1 MTSPRRHISLT
12 TKLAAALLTIRR
24 PNENGELVPVISF
37 EEAQKLTDAEIIA
50 KYHFDHYP
58 IPHALGGP
66 DRAWNLQPL
75 PKDTHGEKTAKID
88 IPRIAKAK
96 RIGKAEEEFR
106 RRLLAKREPV
116 SDEIGTKRKPKATI
130 PSRPFQK
137 RQKKS
142 RDVTRSQRA

>member
-1 MTSPRRHISLT
+1 MTSLRRHISLT

-24 PNENGELVPVISF
+24 PNENGDLVPVIPH
-37 EEAQKLTDAEIIA
+37 EEAKRLTAEEIISRFEFQ
-50 KYHFDHYP
+50 HGP
-58 IPHALGGP
+58 IPHAFDGP
-66 DRAWNLQPL
+66 AVHWNLEPL
-75 PKDTHGEKTAKID
+75 PKAEHREITAKID

-106 RRLLAKREPV
+106 RRLLAKREPD
-116 SDEIGTKRKPKATI
+116 SDEIGGKRKPKATI